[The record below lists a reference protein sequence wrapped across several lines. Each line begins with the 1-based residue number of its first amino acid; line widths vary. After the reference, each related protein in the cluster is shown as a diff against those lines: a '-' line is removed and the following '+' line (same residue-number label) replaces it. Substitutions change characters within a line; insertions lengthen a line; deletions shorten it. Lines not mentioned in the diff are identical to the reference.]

1 MESIKSKVPS
11 SELET
16 LDFNFHIWVVPDQ
29 PFYISIWTKRSLQTR
44 HIINSWLCSVLG
56 CWLVHLITC
65 KKLKYD
71 CVYPT
76 FATPHTLSKSHLE
89 NYPLFS
95 IYLLDCRTRNLIR
108 IGRTAMWSWNDGYLL
123 DNISLHYIN
132 VNNEKRRPVNTL
144 SSQRV
149 WKRVPQWI
157 PALFCGTIVSIA
169 RT

>member
-16 LDFNFHIWVVPDQ
+16 LVFNFHIWVVPDQ

-56 CWLVHLITC
+56 CWLMHLITC

-71 CVYPT
+71 CVSPT

-95 IYLLDCRTRNLIR
+95 IYLLDCRTRNLI
-108 IGRTAMWSWNDGYLL
+108 SWKNSDVKLKRWLL
-123 DNISLHYIN
+123 TRQYII
-132 VNNEKRRPVNTL
+132 TL
-144 SSQRV
+144 YQC
-149 WKRVPQWI
+149 WQWE
-157 PALFCGTIVSIA
+157 T
-169 RT
+169 